1 MKIVITNESGL
12 TDSHLEVLR
21 DLGEVQ
27 AYADTNASNVE
38 ERLKAADVAVI
49 DCFLTPV
56 TKKLL
61 SSLPNLKFLTVN
73 STGYDNVDVEA
84 VRAAGITA
92 SNVPGF
98 STEAVAELAIGLMF
112 AAVRKISEG
121 DKDFRESQLQGDPG
135 TPAAKKYLGFDLRG
149 KVLGVVG
156 LGNIGARVAEISGS
170 VGMQVIGY
178 NRTPKVLPNVK
189 MMTLDELLGK
199 ADVICICLALTD
211 ETKGLI
217 SKEKIKIMKRG
228 AVLISIASMEIVDVE
243 ALKEALDNGALAG
256 AGLDTAGS
264 SMFTT
269 KNTILTPHMAWN
281 TRESNE
287 NMGKIIMENV
297 QGFIAGKPIN
307 TIS

>member
-1 MKIVITNESGL
+1 M
-12 TDSHLEVLR
+12 
-21 DLGEVQ
+21 
-27 AYADTNASNVE
+27 
-38 ERLKAADVAVI
+38 
-49 DCFLTPV
+49 
-56 TKKLL
+56 
-61 SSLPNLKFLTVN
+61 
-73 STGYDNVDVEA
+73 
-84 VRAAGITA
+84 
-92 SNVPGF
+92 
-98 STEAVAELAIGLMF
+98 
-112 AAVRKISEG
+112 
-121 DKDFRESQLQGDPG
+121 
-135 TPAAKKYLGFDLRG
+135 
-149 KVLGVVG
+149 LGVVG